1 MGCSLLYQYLSWSE
15 AGAHTGQPCTCSG
28 QHLIHW
34 QALRDLCAE
43 KNLVPTPAVF
53 IVYASWLL
61 CTFPFP
67 HLKHRK
73 PSATSAPSP
82 ACDCCLS
89 LYSGGSVAFTAHNR
103 AGASQA
109 PRNLSSGHWLRRQEC
124 NIMGIHAFMVSSL
137 SKFLSNHEGW
147 EFACISFFFKQKANQ
162 KYNSDYSP
170 GTWLLECELKAK
182 HKMNI
187 ILQKSREAEPLQ
199 RIICELLLLCYTKNN
214 Q

>member
-73 PSATSAPSP
+73 PSATCAPSP

-89 LYSGGSVAFTAHNR
+89 LYSGGSVAFTAHSR

-109 PRNLSSGHWLRRQEC
+109 PGNLSSGHWLRRQEC
-124 NIMGIHAFMVSSL
+124 NIMGIHLLSWFQVFPSFYLIMKVENLLAFLFFLNRRQIRSITQIIHQARDFWNVS
-137 SKFLSNHEGW
+137 
-147 EFACISFFFKQKANQ
+147 
-162 KYNSDYSP
+162 
-170 GTWLLECELKAK
+170 
-182 HKMNI
+182 
-187 ILQKSREAEPLQ
+187 
-199 RIICELLLLCYTKNN
+199 
-214 Q
+214 